1 MKKDINTHRVV
12 TFLNRQEIDFLDKME
27 KDMMF
32 STGKHISR
40 SQILQDMAELLAKTK
55 IDAAGVKDNLEL
67 KQRIQDA
74 FGRIEQEQ
82 NKAGSK

>member
-12 TFLNRQEIDFLDKME
+12 TFLNRPEIDFLDKME

-74 FGRIEQEQ
+74 FGRIEQAQ
-82 NKAGSK
+82 DKAGSK

>member
-1 MKKDINTHRVV
+1 MKKDIDTHRVV

-32 STGKHISR
+32 STGKHVSR

-67 KQRIQDA
+67 KQRIQEA
-74 FGRIEQEQ
+74 FGRLEQEQ
-82 NKAGSK
+82 DKAGSK

>member
-1 MKKDINTHRVV
+1 MKKDIDTHRVV

-32 STGKHISR
+32 STGKHVSR

-74 FGRIEQEQ
+74 FGRLEQEQ

>member
-12 TFLNRQEIDFLDKME
+12 TFLNRGEIDFLDKME

-40 SQILQDMAELLAKTK
+40 SQILQDMAELLAKTN
-55 IDAAGVKDNLEL
+55 INTAGIKDNLEL
-67 KQRIQDA
+67 KQKIQDA
-74 FGRIEQEQ
+74 FGRLEQEQ

>member
-1 MKKDINTHRVV
+1 MKKDIDTHRVV

-32 STGKHISR
+32 STGKHVSR
-40 SQILQDMAELLAKTK
+40 SQILQDMAELLAKTR

-67 KQRIQDA
+67 KQRIQEA
-74 FGRIEQEQ
+74 FGRLEQEQ
-82 NKAGSK
+82 NKAD

>member
-74 FGRIEQEQ
+74 FGRIEQAQ
-82 NKAGSK
+82 DKAGSK

>member
-1 MKKDINTHRVV
+1 MKKDVNTHRVV
-12 TFLNRQEIDFLDKME
+12 TFLNRGEIDFLDKME

-32 STGKHISR
+32 STGKHVSR

-74 FGRIEQEQ
+74 FGRLEQEQ

>member
-12 TFLNRQEIDFLDKME
+12 TFLNRPEIDFLDKME

>member
-1 MKKDINTHRVV
+1 MKKDIDTHRVV
-12 TFLNRQEIDFLDKME
+12 TFLNRREIDFLDKME

-32 STGKHISR
+32 STGKHVSR

-74 FGRIEQEQ
+74 FGRLEQEQ

>member
-40 SQILQDMAELLAKTK
+40 SQILQDMAELLAKTR
-55 IDAAGVKDNLEL
+55 INAAGVKDNLEL
-67 KQRIQDA
+67 KQRIQNA

-82 NKAGSK
+82 DKAGSK

>member
-74 FGRIEQEQ
+74 FGRVEQAQ
-82 NKAGSK
+82 DKAGSK

>member
-1 MKKDINTHRVV
+1 MKKDIDTHRVV

-32 STGKHISR
+32 STGKHVSR

-67 KQRIQDA
+67 KQRIQEA
-74 FGRIEQEQ
+74 FGRLEQEQ
-82 NKAGSK
+82 NKVGSK

>member
-1 MKKDINTHRVV
+1 MKKDIDTHRVV

-32 STGKHISR
+32 STGKHVSR

-67 KQRIQDA
+67 KQRIQEA
-74 FGRIEQEQ
+74 FGRLEQEQ
-82 NKAGSK
+82 NKAG

>member
-12 TFLNRQEIDFLDKME
+12 TFLNRPEIDFLDKME

-40 SQILQDMAELLAKTK
+40 SQILQDMAELLAKTR
-55 IDAAGVKDNLEL
+55 INAAGVKDNLEL
-67 KQRIQDA
+67 KQRIQNA

-82 NKAGSK
+82 DKAGSK

>member
-1 MKKDINTHRVV
+1 MKKDIDTHRVV

-32 STGKHISR
+32 STGKHVSR

-67 KQRIQDA
+67 KQRIQEA
-74 FGRIEQEQ
+74 FGRLEQEQ